1 MKLKK
6 IFVPSHPDLQDA
18 TVLDLRASVGQ
29 KIKYNHLIVRL
40 VQANGIATPILSPYA
55 GIIKQVTIK
64 LGDKVSPGALI
75 LLIAVD
81 TALAG
86 EDEEELVQRLE
97 DQGLEDQGLLQSFD
111 DFLEETEVDI
121 FPEEKE
127 TEEKKP
133 ISPHQKETKEI
144 DTEKVIEKAWLTSTS
159 GLFIQNPVTTS
170 HANDMSKTKK
180 KYFRF
185 SAEDVAALK
194 SQAEIQP
201 QTPPSKL
208 GEPLSAA
215 TEQSINIKKTDSQS
229 PNKFSNTASAALFS
243 PQTAT
248 TQTAAISAGKPLSAT
263 THPSDATQKNLD
275 KPSGNTQALFQS
287 PASIPSKDTSPET
300 SKTLSTHSPST
311 PPSSVK

>member
-86 EDEEELVQRLE
+86 EDEEELVQT
-97 DQGLEDQGLLQSFD
+97 LEDQGLLQSFD

-121 FPEEKE
+121 FPEEEE

-133 ISPHQKETKEI
+133 TSPHQKETKETKEI

-263 THPSDATQKNLD
+263 THPSDATQKNPD

-300 SKTLSTHSPST
+300 SKTLLTHSPST